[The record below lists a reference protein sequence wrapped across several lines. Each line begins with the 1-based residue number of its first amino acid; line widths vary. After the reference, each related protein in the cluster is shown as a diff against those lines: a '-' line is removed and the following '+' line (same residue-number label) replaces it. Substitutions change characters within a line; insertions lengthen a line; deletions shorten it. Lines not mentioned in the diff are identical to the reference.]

1 MMRHCEER
9 SDAAIHGGTSAAT
22 GLPRSARNDKSETV
36 IARSE
41 ATRQSMVEQAQQL
54 DCHAPL
60 AMTNQKPSLRGA
72 KRRGNPWWSK
82 HSNWIATL
90 RSQ

>member
-1 MMRHCEER
+1 M
-9 SDAAIHGGTSAAT
+9 SAT
-22 GLPRSARNDKSETV
+22 TPQFSFYV
-36 IARSE
+36 IARSA

-60 AMTNQKPSLRGA
+60 AMTNQKLSLRGA
-72 KRRGNPWWSK
+72 QRRGNPWWSK
-82 HSNWIATL
+82 LSNWIATL